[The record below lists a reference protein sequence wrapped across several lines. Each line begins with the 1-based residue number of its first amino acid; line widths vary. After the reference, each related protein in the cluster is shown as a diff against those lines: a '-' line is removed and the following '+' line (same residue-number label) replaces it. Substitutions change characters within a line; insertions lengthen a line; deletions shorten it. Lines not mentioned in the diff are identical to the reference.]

1 MSDYEKVDFSGS
13 VAPWVQHGAFN
24 TYWQYS
30 YLTRAAFYANIR
42 PQYRDYMT
50 RWVQNAL
57 WWYDGWVPYFHSTT
71 EGIFSTRIASALV
84 NGAAKKVIGGRIFY
98 KNVNKEKNNRG
109 EINSALN
116 FISSEW
122 SVNTQFP
129 CTIKRATEFAA
140 AAGTSLIKINRDNDG
155 LWTEALRFDSFY
167 PVVGAR
173 GKLLEVYCFL
183 RNFVNLASK
192 DNKNSYTSFYV
203 VEHRYFGDYRHLDG
217 RITKNAPLCCYEIRR
232 SEGMATSGQDYDI
245 RSGIKIEFSRLP
257 KSVRS
262 DIGKAY
268 AGIRFD
274 EPIIMPF
281 DDHLGAVLVN
291 WTDGVASIPELPFG
305 DSMLTNIIPYLQSY
319 DFYFSAFN
327 TDMYLGRGQVLIPAF
342 MQKRGVEG
350 EAPGGYY
357 SGKRG
362 FAFTKIPNSPNPE
375 NDKPTPIQFEL
386 RASDWKE
393 IRDMLMQNIAINTR
407 MNISTIASFL
417 QDNTAQR
424 TAREIST
431 EESETA
437 LFVDDKREII
447 ERPIN
452 EILRLVLRFY
462 GYVDDVVIR
471 WSQAGLSNV
480 YTRTDMIATAVNGG
494 FCSKYRA
501 IQMFDQD
508 DDEYQI
514 AEEYERCKADEKDR
528 YAGAGSGFF
537 NDSDY
542 FGGEPRQNPQE
553 DGDDEWTQKPTQET
567 N

>member
-1 MSDYEKVDFSGS
+1 MNDYEKTDFDGNI
-13 VAPWVQHGAFN
+13 APWIGHGAFN

-57 WWYDGWVPYFHSTT
+57 WWYDGWVPYFHST
-71 EGIFSTRIASALV
+71 EDGIFSTRIASALV

-98 KNVNKEKNNRG
+98 KNVNKEKNNHG
-109 EINSALN
+109 EINAALN
-116 FISSEW
+116 FISADW
-122 SVNTQFP
+122 SVKTQFP
-129 CTIKRATEFAA
+129 RTIKRATEFAA
-140 AAGTSLIKINRDNDG
+140 AAGTALIKINRDGDG

-183 RNFVNLASK
+183 RNFANIAS
-192 DNKNSYTSFYV
+192 NERNNYTSFYV

-217 RITKNAPLCCYEIRR
+217 RVTKNAPLCRYEIRR
-232 SEGMATSGQDYDI
+232 NTGMVTSGQDYDI
-245 RSGIKIEFSRLP
+245 RAGEEIKFSNLP
-257 KSVRS
+257 KSARS

-268 AGIRFD
+268 SGIRFD

-305 DSMLTNIIPYLQSY
+305 DSLLTNIIPYLQSY
-319 DFYFSAFN
+319 DYYFSAFN
-327 TDMYLGRGQVLIPAF
+327 TDMYLGRGQVLMPSY
-342 MQKRGVEG
+342 MQKKSVEG

-362 FAFTKIPNSPNPE
+362 FMFTKVPNSPNPE
-375 NDKPTPIQFEL
+375 GDKPIPVQFEL
-386 RASDWKE
+386 RSSDWKE

-417 QDNTAQR
+417 QDNTAQK

-447 ERPIN
+447 ERSVN

-514 AEEYERCKADEKDR
+514 AEEYERCKADEKDKNW
-528 YAGAGSGFF
+528 GSDLF
-537 NDSDY
+537 NDRDY
-542 FGGEPRQNPQE
+542 FGDENSSSQERTDGKKWTEEPM
-553 DGDDEWTQKPTQET
+553 KET
-567 N
+567 D